1 MKAGF
6 LPLYTA
12 LYDKPGSVLRIRLG
26 EFYDKLT
33 AMLRE
38 RGDDVVTNEICTVKN
53 EFEAA
58 VKKFEDE
65 NCEAIFTIH
74 LAYSPSL
81 ESYEAL
87 INTKLPIIV
96 IDTTDTED
104 FSDNSS
110 PKNISYCHGIHG
122 VMDMC
127 NMLKKNNKL
136 YAIAAGYYEDGAVI
150 DKAVGLLKAAVSA
163 NSVKGSKVGSIG
175 GYFNGMG
182 DFQIEDAK
190 LKELYD
196 VEVVYPKEGELASIT
211 AQITDEE
218 VAAEKERNTKDF
230 KFIGEID
237 EKIYNDSVKN
247 DLTIKKWIENN
258 NLNALTINFLEI
270 GSLVTM
276 PFNACCRAMESGIG
290 YAGEGDKF
298 TAMFVGGLLKG
309 YKETSFIEIF
319 CPDWKNNTLFI
330 SHMGEINYAVAD
342 NTPTAFEKK
351 FAYGNQNSV
360 AASASFK
367 EGDAVYLNAFVDAK
381 GVNLLISPVKV
392 VKETTDNFINSV
404 RGWLDF
410 GKPIDE
416 VLTVIGEYGV
426 THHSMLVYDTNVTEM
441 KFFADCLGLNP
452 IIYKQSQYLIK
463 EYTDEKKNQNTLF

>member
-1 MKAGF
+1 MKAGL

-12 LYDKPGSVLRIRLG
+12 LYDRPGSVLRIRLG
-26 EFYDKLT
+26 EFYEKIT

-38 RGDDVVTNEICTVKN
+38 RGVDVVTNEICTVKSQ
-53 EFEAA
+53 FESA

-65 NCEAIFTIH
+65 KCEAIFTIH

-87 INTKLPIIV
+87 VNTNLPIIV

-104 FSDNSS
+104 FSDNGS
-110 PKNISYCHGIHG
+110 PKDISYCHGIHG

-127 NMLKKNNKL
+127 NMLKKNGKL
-136 YAIAAGYYEDGAVI
+136 YSIAAGYYEDGAVI

-175 GYFNGMG
+175 GYFDGMG

-196 VEVVYPKEGELASIT
+196 VEVVYPKKDEFNSIA
-211 AQITDEE
+211 AQITQEE
-218 VAAEKERNTKDF
+218 IDAEKQKNAEDF
-230 KFIGEID
+230 NFIGEVD
-237 EKIYNDSVKN
+237 DQLYNNSIKT
-247 DLTIKKWIENN
+247 DLTVKKWIENN
-258 NLNALTINFLEI
+258 NLNALTINFREI
-270 GSLVTM
+270 GDLSTM
-276 PFNACCRAMESGIG
+276 PFNACCRAMEKGIG

-298 TAMFVGGLLKG
+298 TAMFVGGLLQG

-342 NTPTAFEKK
+342 NKPTAFEKV
-351 FAYGNQNSV
+351 FAYGSSNSV

-367 EGDAVYLNAFVDAK
+367 PGDAIYLNAFVDEN
-381 GVNLLISPVKV
+381 GVNLLMSPVKV
-392 VKETTDNFINSV
+392 VKETTDNFIKSV

-416 VLTVIGEYGV
+416 VLTTIGEYGV
-426 THHSMLVYDTNVTEM
+426 THHSMLVYNTNIKEM
-441 KFFADCLGLNP
+441 KFFADLLGLNP
-452 IIYKQSQYLIK
+452 IVF
-463 EYTDEKKNQNTLF
+463 E

>member
-26 EFYDKLT
+26 EFYEKIT

-38 RGDDVVTNEICTVKN
+38 RGVDVVTNEICTVKS
-53 EFEAA
+53 EFDAA

-65 NCEAIFTIH
+65 DCQAIFTIH

-81 ESYEAL
+81 ESVEAL
-87 INTKLPIIV
+87 VNTKLPIIV

-136 YAIAAGYYEDGAVI
+136 YSIAAGYYEDGKVI

-175 GYFNGMG
+175 GYFDGMG

-196 VEVVYPKEGELASIT
+196 VEVVYPKTGELASIT

-218 VAAEKERNTKDF
+218 VNAEKLRNEKDF

-237 EKIYNDSVKN
+237 EEVYNNSIKT
-247 DLTIKKWIENN
+247 DLTLKKWIENN
-258 NLNALTINFLEI
+258 NLNALTINFREI
-270 GSLVTM
+270 GELSTM
-276 PFNACCRAMESGIG
+276 PFNGCCRAMQSGIG

-298 TAMFVGGLLKG
+298 TAVFVGGLLKG
-309 YKETSFIEIF
+309 YKDTSFIEIF

-330 SHMGEINYAVAD
+330 SHMGEINYGVAD
-342 NTPTAFEKK
+342 NNLTAFEKK
-351 FAYGNQNSV
+351 FTYGERDCV
-360 AASASFK
+360 AATASFK
-367 EGDAVYLNAFVDAK
+367 PGNAIFLNAFVDEK

-392 VKETTDNFINSV
+392 VKETTDNFERNV

-416 VLTVIGEYGV
+416 VLTAIGEYGV
-426 THHSMLVYDTNVTEM
+426 THHSMLVYDTSINEM

-452 IIYKQSQYLIK
+452 IIYK
-463 EYTDEKKNQNTLF
+463 